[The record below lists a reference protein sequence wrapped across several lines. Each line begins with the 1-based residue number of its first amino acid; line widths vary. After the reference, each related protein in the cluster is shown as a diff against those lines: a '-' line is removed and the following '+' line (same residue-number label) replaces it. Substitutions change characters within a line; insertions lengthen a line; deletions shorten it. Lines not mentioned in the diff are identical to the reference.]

1 MKSNIALYSFML
13 MIAGCNLDLPGGG
26 SNCTEVF
33 IFGLTV
39 YLTDQNG
46 DPVTGATVV
55 ITEGQDEETL
65 VVVQDGF
72 YTGAGERQGTY
83 TLTIEATG
91 FEPVTINNIVITGDE
106 CHVTPVGRDV
116 TLQPAQ

>member
-1 MKSNIALYSFML
+1 MKSKIALSSFML
-13 MIAGCNLDLPGGG
+13 MIAGCDLNLPGG
-26 SNCTEVF
+26 NVCTEIF
-33 IFGLTV
+33 IYGLTV

-55 ITEGQDEETL
+55 ITEGQYEETL
-65 VVVQDGF
+65 EVVQDGF

-83 TLTIEATG
+83 TLTIVAMG

-106 CHVTPVGRDV
+106 CHVTPVGRDI
-116 TLQPAQ
+116 TLQPEQ